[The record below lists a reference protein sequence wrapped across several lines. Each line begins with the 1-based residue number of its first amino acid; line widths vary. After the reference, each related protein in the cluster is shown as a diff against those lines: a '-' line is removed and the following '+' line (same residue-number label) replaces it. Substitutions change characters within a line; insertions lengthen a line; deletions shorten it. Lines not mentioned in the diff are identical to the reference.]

1 MQQSSTTLQL
11 LLLKAVLMNWVLT
24 HTHQIGSASTGTV
37 EMLAKPARSA
47 DWAWVAAAAAV
58 VLDGPPSAAAAF
70 AGALDSAGDHPLP
83 GLQYS
88 CTCLPYYAD
97 SGVPAKI
104 IQLVQLSYHPN
115 PPITHLRLSTHVMV
129 IWYCHLRPHMMMS
142 SAQLLQRR

>member
-47 DWAWVAAAAAV
+47 DWVGVVAAAV
-58 VLDGPPSAAAAF
+58 VVLGDPPSAAAF

-83 GLQYS
+83 GLPYS

-97 SGVPAKI
+97 SGAPAKI
-104 IQLVQLSYHPN
+104 IQLVAFSYHPH
-115 PPITHLRLSTHVMV
+115 PPITYLRLSTHVMV

-142 SAQLLQRR
+142 SAQLLQRW